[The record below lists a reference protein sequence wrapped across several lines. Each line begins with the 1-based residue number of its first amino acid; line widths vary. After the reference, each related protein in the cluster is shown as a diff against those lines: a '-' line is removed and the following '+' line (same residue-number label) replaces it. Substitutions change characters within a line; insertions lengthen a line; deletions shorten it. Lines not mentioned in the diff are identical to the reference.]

1 MLTCAIVELE
11 LGGLSSRHVIELE
24 RRATGYRRA
33 VTFWHISAGRQ
44 QSDRPCHRRTNIVK
58 SFEQVRLAASVRPVH
73 RSYRK
78 EILPVRALY
87 EGTLE
92 LPHRC
97 CLHGKLGLVA
107 IGSIVP
113 EGELA
118 KHGTQ
123 HSFHCF
129 KRYIR
134 VFL

>member
-1 MLTCAIVELE
+1 MTPQFAPPQSFGHNLVRMHGQGIAVLMLTCAIVELE

-87 EGTLE
+87 EERSNSLID
-92 LPHRC
+92 
-97 CLHGKLGLVA
+97 VA
-107 IGSIVP
+107 CMESSV
-113 EGELA
+113 
-118 KHGTQ
+118 
-123 HSFHCF
+123 SS
-129 KRYIR
+129 R
-134 VFL
+134 